1 MPDDVDF
8 DAIIHDIH
16 GIYGSL
22 NFYPPDGKF
31 TILASFFLT
40 DERRTKVISIA
51 TGTKCLPTIRLP
63 TQGEALHD
71 NHAEVLARRGA
82 IRWCMEEILR
92 QTASDWLVCRTSGK
106 YALRDGVALNLYI
119 STVPC
124 GDASTRFLA
133 AFQDEEMALL
143 KDSTVRKPA
152 DPATAARGRD
162 GYSLYGVL
170 RTKPGRA
177 DSLPTQSMSCSD
189 KIALWNVL
197 GIQGALGSQFLFPLC
212 ITNIVVGEV
221 PPSMREMVLEDC
233 NRALWDRLGWQG
245 LAGDYHRP
253 SIRLT
258 DVPFMHSRDVLK
270 AASGSC
276 NDSLCWIADS
286 HKTHEVL
293 INGFKRG
300 VSPKHRLREK
310 SRPLLCQMLLFS
322 LYHQVSK
329 ALGLSDQSH
338 QTYRDVKQSVAEYQD
353 VKDRLIGS
361 GGPLAGWLRTASL
374 SKDFVCDS
382 QETAEA
388 STNIKFALKQES
400 DEYVV
405 SRHEAGVN
413 GSLLFDPSS
422 SR

>member
-16 GIYGSL
+16 EIYGSL

-63 TQGEALHD
+63 SQGEALHD
-71 NHAEVLARRGA
+71 SHAEVLARRGA

-92 QTASDWLVCRTSGK
+92 STTSDWIVCLTSGK

-152 DPATAARGRD
+152 DSATAARGRD
-162 GYSLYGVL
+162 GYSLFGVL

-177 DSLPTQSMSCSD
+177 DSPPTQSMSCSD
-189 KIALWNVL
+189 KITLWSVL
-197 GIQGALGSQFLFPLC
+197 GIQGALGSRFLSPLY
-212 ITNIVVGEV
+212 TSNIVIGEV
-221 PPSMREMVLEDC
+221 LPSMREMVLEDC
-233 NRALWDRLGWQG
+233 NRAFWGRLGRHG
-245 LAGDYHRP
+245 VVGGYNKP
-253 SIRLT
+253 CIRLT
-258 DVPFMHSRDVLK
+258 NVSFVHSRDTLK
-270 AASGSC
+270 AASSSC

-286 HKTHEVL
+286 QKTHEVL

-310 SRPLLCQMLLFS
+310 SRPLLCQMSLFS

-329 ALGLSDQSH
+329 ASGLSDQSQ
-338 QTYRDVKQSVAEYQD
+338 QTYRDVKQSVTEYQD
-353 VKDRLIGS
+353 VKDQLIGS

-374 SKDFVCDS
+374 SNDFVCRS
-382 QETAEA
+382 QEAVEA
-388 STNIKFALKQES
+388 STNTKFTPK
-400 DEYVV
+400 
-405 SRHEAGVN
+405 
-413 GSLLFDPSS
+413 
-422 SR
+422 

>member
-16 GIYGSL
+16 RIYGSL
-22 NFYPPDGKF
+22 KFQPPDGKF

-40 DERRTKVISIA
+40 DERRIKVISIA

-71 NHAEVLARRGA
+71 SHAEALARRGA

-92 QTASDWLVCRTSGK
+92 QTTSDWIVCRTNGK

-124 GDASTRFLA
+124 ETRLTSLPSVSLTAAILGGDASTRFLA

-162 GYSLYGVL
+162 GYLLYGVL

-177 DSLPTQSMSCSD
+177 DSPPTQSMSCSD
-189 KIALWNVL
+189 KIALWSVL
-197 GIQGALGSQFLFPLC
+197 GIQGALGSRFLSPLY
-212 ITNIVVGEV
+212 ISNIVIGEV

-245 LAGDYHRP
+245 ALWFSCKVFRC
-253 SIRLT
+253 
-258 DVPFMHSRDVLK
+258 VLQ
-270 AASGSC
+270 
-276 NDSLCWIADS
+276 
-286 HKTHEVL
+286 
-293 INGFKRG
+293 
-300 VSPKHRLREK
+300 
-310 SRPLLCQMLLFS
+310 LL
-322 LYHQVSK
+322 
-329 ALGLSDQSH
+329 
-338 QTYRDVKQSVAEYQD
+338 
-353 VKDRLIGS
+353 
-361 GGPLAGWLRTASL
+361 
-374 SKDFVCDS
+374 
-382 QETAEA
+382 
-388 STNIKFALKQES
+388 
-400 DEYVV
+400 
-405 SRHEAGVN
+405 
-413 GSLLFDPSS
+413 
-422 SR
+422 

>member
-8 DAIIHDIH
+8 DAIIHHIH
-16 GIYGSL
+16 GIYASL
-22 NFYPPDGKF
+22 KNSPPDGKF

-40 DERRTKVISIA
+40 NEKCTKVISIA

-71 NHAEVLARRGA
+71 SHAEVLARRGA
-82 IRWCMEEILR
+82 IRWFMEEILR
-92 QTASDWLVCRTSGK
+92 QTASDWIVCRIGGK
-106 YALRDGVALNLYI
+106 YALKDGVALNLYI

-143 KDSTVRKPA
+143 KDSTVRQPA
-152 DPATAARGRD
+152 DPAVAARGRD

-177 DSLPTQSMSCSD
+177 DSPPTQSMSCSD
-189 KIALWNVL
+189 KIASWTVL
-197 GIQGALGSQFLFPLC
+197 GLQGALGSRFLSSLY
-212 ITNIVVGEV
+212 ISNIVIGEV
-221 PPSMREMVLEDC
+221 PPSMHDMVLEDC
-233 NRALWDRLGWQG
+233 NRALWDRLSWQG
-245 LAGDYHRP
+245 LAGDYYMQRP

-258 DVPFMHSRDVLK
+258 SVPFMYSRDVLK
-270 AASGSC
+270 TASGSC

-310 SRPLLCQMLLFS
+310 SSLNRPLLCQMSLF
-322 LYHQVSK
+322 LVYHQVSRV
-329 ALGLSDQSH
+329 LGLYDQS
-338 QTYRDVKQSVAEYQD
+338 QQAYSDVKRSIPEYQD
-353 VKDRLIGS
+353 VKDRLMGS
-361 GGPLAGWLRTASL
+361 GGPLAGWLRTTSL
-374 SKDFVCDS
+374 SKDFVC
-382 QETAEA
+382 
-388 STNIKFALKQES
+388 
-400 DEYVV
+400 
-405 SRHEAGVN
+405 G
-413 GSLLFDPSS
+413 
-422 SR
+422 